1 MINVLLVLY
10 IVAMGVAII
19 WLARDIRAEIAGMKQ
34 EEGIEEGCED

>member
-19 WLARDIRAEIAGMKQ
+19 WLARDIRAEIAGIDK
-34 EEGIEEGCED
+34 ESGIEEGWED